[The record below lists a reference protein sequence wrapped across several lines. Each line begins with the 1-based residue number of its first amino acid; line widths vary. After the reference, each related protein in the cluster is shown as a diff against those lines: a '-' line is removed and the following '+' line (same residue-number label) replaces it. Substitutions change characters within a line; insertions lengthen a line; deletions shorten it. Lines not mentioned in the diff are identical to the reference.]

1 MENFE
6 DYVSEFIGDIEGIVK
21 FELLPT
27 YDNFT
32 KEQRKIILR
41 VIEKK
46 LEEAESEIYESKGDE
61 MKLRIKNSNK
71 VLRLQLGLFNGEND
85 LNIFLTNYGLT
96 ESRPFY
102 SEDVAQDYC
111 KRALDFGLIAEI
123 EKDKVRGK
131 E

>member
-46 LEEAESEIYESKGDE
+46 LEEAESEIYESKGD
-61 MKLRIKNSNK
+61 
-71 VLRLQLGLFNGEND
+71 
-85 LNIFLTNYGLT
+85 
-96 ESRPFY
+96 
-102 SEDVAQDYC
+102 
-111 KRALDFGLIAEI
+111 
-123 EKDKVRGK
+123 
-131 E
+131 

>member
-1 MENFE
+1 MEWLNSIDLQLMGKLLIGFAIIGFISVVWIVIELLYKIVKKLMNFRFKENKMENFE

-46 LEEAESEIYESKGDE
+46 LEEAESEIYESKGD
-61 MKLRIKNSNK
+61 
-71 VLRLQLGLFNGEND
+71 
-85 LNIFLTNYGLT
+85 
-96 ESRPFY
+96 
-102 SEDVAQDYC
+102 
-111 KRALDFGLIAEI
+111 
-123 EKDKVRGK
+123 
-131 E
+131 